1 MLFDTS
7 INDKETKRRINQ
19 LVGKPF
25 NLIDLFRLGTIGSS
39 RMEIVEHSRL
49 FANVMSWKK
58 QRVFANIGM
67 RPHGIVVIINVRL
80 SNYTWVIPYHYLSIF
95 KTDLLVIHG
104 QGEYLKFKIYSDQNK
119 KLIAKILQE
128 KNQLETSQNYFGG
141 I

>member
-7 INDKETKRRINQ
+7 INDKETKRKINQ

-25 NLIDLFRLGTIGSS
+25 NLIDMFRMGTIGSS

-49 FANVMSWKK
+49 FVNVMSWKK

-67 RPHGIVVIINVRL
+67 RPQGIVVIINVRL
-80 SNYTWVIPYHYLSIF
+80 SNYTWVIPYHYLSLF

-104 QGEYLKFKIYSDQNK
+104 QGEYLKLKIHSDQNK
-119 KLIAKILQE
+119 KLIAKILHE